1 MSTTTA
7 PNRIEPTSEERPSR
21 AMSVEAWLRKNLF
34 RSWFDTL
41 LTIVVGVGLVWFGIQ
56 FVGWLTSDAQWIVIT
71 DNFRGIM
78 QGLYPIDQGWR
89 LVVAVIMVM
98 ILAGLSWGVWGRM
111 FASASVI
118 LGVGALIFIA
128 VPLIDPQRLGHFG
141 NQMIPLLRALQL
153 PILATLASMAIG
165 YALGRG
171 IRTINRKLA
180 GRVVSAL
187 WLLSIPATFILVRGL
202 SPQSSTLPVVP
213 TNQWGGLLLTFM
225 MAFIAIVCSFPIGIL
240 LALGRTSSGTVSR
253 TFGEDPSLPQRLAN
267 WWRSQ
272 GHYPIIKV
280 FCVVYIE
287 FMRGIPLVTVF
298 FAANYIVP
306 FALGIQSNEIDA
318 AVKAMVGLTLFEA
331 AYIAEIVRGGLQAM
345 PPGQMEAAKAVGLNS
360 IQAISL
366 IILPQAL
373 RVVIPALVGQF
384 ITMFKD
390 TSLVVLVG
398 LLELLGTVQS
408 LVSRPEYSESDR
420 EALLFTGLVY
430 FVFSY
435 GMSLAARQ
443 LERRGSGALRRTG

>member
-1 MSTTTA
+1 MSTTAA
-7 PNRIEPTSEERPSR
+7 PTQIEPAAVERPPR
-21 AMSVEAWLRKNLF
+21 ALSLSLWLRKNLF

-41 LTIVVGVGLVWFGIQ
+41 LTIIVGIGLVWFGVQ
-56 FVGWLTSDAQWIVIT
+56 FVRWLTSEAQWIVIT

-98 ILAGLSWGVWGRM
+98 ILAGLSWGVWGRV
-111 FASASVI
+111 FANASLI
-118 LGVGALIFIA
+118 LGVGALVFVAI
-128 VPLIDPQRLGHFG
+128 PLIDPQRLGHFG
-141 NQMIPLLRALQL
+141 EQVIPLLRVLQL
-153 PILATLASMAIG
+153 PILATLASLTIG
-165 YALGRG
+165 YVAGRG
-171 IRTINRKLA
+171 LKTISRKLA
-180 GRVVSAL
+180 GRLVGGL
-187 WLLSIPATFILVRGL
+187 WLLSIPTTFTLVRGL
-202 SPQSSTLPVVP
+202 STQSSVLPIVP
-213 TNQWGGLLLTFM
+213 THLWGGLLLTFM
-225 MAFIAIVCSFPIGIL
+225 MAFIAIVGSFPIGIL
-240 LALGRTSSGTVSR
+240 LALGRTSSGTTSR
-253 TFGEDPSLPQRLAN
+253 SFGEAPGLSQRLAN

-272 GHYPIIKV
+272 GNYPIIKL

-331 AYIAEIVRGGLQAM
+331 AYIAEIVRGGLQAI
-345 PPGQMEAAKAVGLNS
+345 PPGQMEAAKAVGLNPV
-360 IQAISL
+360 QAITL
-366 IILPQAL
+366 IVLPQAL
-373 RVVIPALVGQF
+373 RIVIPALVGQF

-408 LVSRPEYSESDR
+408 LVSRTEYSESDR
-420 EALLFTGLVY
+420 EALLFTALVY

-443 LERRGSGALRRTG
+443 LERRGAGAVRRIG